1 VKYNPAKHH
10 RQSIRLK
17 GYDYSSSGAYFI
29 TLCTHQR
36 QCLFGEIVAGEM
48 QLNPYGEIVAEEWQ
62 RTLEIRANFAIDAWI
77 VMPNHFHGIVIID
90 HSDQI
95 DHSDRSLTAQR
106 THGSAPLPN
115 SLHRRPQSL
124 SSFVAGFKSITTK
137 RINTIRNAAGTPVW
151 QRNYYERIIRDRD
164 SAAKI
169 RQYIQNNPSVW
180 AQDQL
185 HPNNP

>member
-1 VKYNPAKHH
+1 VK
-10 RQSIRLK
+10 
-17 GYDYSSSGAYFI
+17 
-29 TLCTHQR
+29 
-36 QCLFGEIVAGEM
+36 
-48 QLNPYGEIVAEEWQ
+48 
-62 RTLEIRANFAIDAWI
+62 
-77 VMPNHFHGIVIID
+77 IVIVNN
-90 HSDQI
+90 
-95 DHSDRSLTAQR
+95 SDRLLSFWM

-137 RINTIRNAAGTPVW
+137 RISTIRNAAETPVW

-169 RQYIQNNPSVW
+169 RQYIQKNPSVW